1 MENLQRNICNAL
13 TFLFLVGVVAA
24 GAVSLWPEAQPAPL
38 TGPEPEEELAEP
50 VPADTLDEVPMVE
63 DVKEVKE
70 TCPDSLPADT
80 AAATPR
86 PALPADTARHAAPH
100 AAPHAT
106 VPHTVPATPAETKPA
121 PGLEADSAAHT

>member
-63 DVKEVKE
+63 DVKE
-70 TCPDSLPADT
+70 TRPDSLPADT
-80 AAATPR
+80 AAATLR

-106 VPHTVPATPAETKPA
+106 VPHTAPAEPAETKPA
-121 PGLEADSAAHT
+121 PPQEADSAART

>member
-38 TGPEPEEELAEP
+38 TEPEPEEEPAGP

-63 DVKEVKE
+63 DVKEPEGVR
-70 TCPDSLPADT
+70 PDSLPADT
-80 AAATPR
+80 AAASPR

-106 VPHTVPATPAETKPA
+106 VPHTAPAEPAETKPA
-121 PGLEADSAAHT
+121 PPQEADSAAHT

>member
-38 TGPEPEEELAEP
+38 TEPEPEEEPAGP

-63 DVKEVKE
+63 DVKEPEGVR
-70 TCPDSLPADT
+70 PDS
-80 AAATPR
+80 
-86 PALPADTARHAAPH
+86 LPADTARHAAPH

-106 VPHTVPATPAETKPA
+106 VPHTVPAEPAETKPA
-121 PGLEADSAAHT
+121 PPQEADSAART

>member
-38 TGPEPEEELAEP
+38 TGPEPEDELTEP

-70 TCPDSLPADT
+70 TRPDS
-80 AAATPR
+80 
-86 PALPADTARHAAPH
+86 LPADTARHAAPH

-106 VPHTVPATPAETKPA
+106 VPHTAPAEPAETKPA
-121 PGLEADSAAHT
+121 PGQEADSAAHT

>member
-38 TGPEPEEELAEP
+38 TEPEPEEEPAGP

-63 DVKEVKE
+63 DVKEPE
-70 TCPDSLPADT
+70 DARPDSLPADT
-80 AAATPR
+80 AAASPR

-106 VPHTVPATPAETKPA
+106 VPHTVPAEPAETKPA
-121 PGLEADSAAHT
+121 PQQEADSAART

>member
-13 TFLFLVGVVAA
+13 TFLFLVGAVAA
-24 GAVSLWPEAQPAPL
+24 GAVPLWPEAQPAPL
-38 TGPEPEEELAEP
+38 TGPEPEDELTEP

-70 TCPDSLPADT
+70 TRPDSLPADT
-80 AAATPR
+80 AAAPPR

-100 AAPHAT
+100 AT
-106 VPHTVPATPAETKPA
+106 VPHTAPAEPAETKPA
-121 PGLEADSAAHT
+121 PPQEADSAART